1 MRSSSFVCVQAGS
14 LDRIALQFDMD
25 VMQVSATHDHS

>member
-25 VMQVSATHDHS
+25 VMQVSATDDR